1 MQQAT
6 RTKQFPNISGFRIEK
21 IESRVPSMASESS
34 TQGATILAREIMSAP
49 AITVTPDTSAA
60 EVARLLTERGISG
73 VVVVDKRGSVVGLVS
88 EYDLLAK
95 DGASVADVMTTAMIC
110 ISADLPIEDVRD
122 LLVERRI
129 RRLPVLDQGRLIGVV
144 SRRDVMAALV
154 R

>member
-1 MQQAT
+1 
-6 RTKQFPNISGFRIEK
+6 
-21 IESRVPSMASESS
+21 MALESS
-34 TQGATILAREIMSAP
+34 TQGAPILAREIMSAP

-60 EVARLLTERGISG
+60 EVAGLLAERGISG

-95 DGASVADVMTTAMIC
+95 DGKSVADVMTTAMIC
-110 ISADLPIEDVRD
+110 ISADLPIEDVRH

-129 RRLPVLDQGRLIGVV
+129 RRLPVLDQGRLIGIV

>member
-1 MQQAT
+1 
-6 RTKQFPNISGFRIEK
+6 
-21 IESRVPSMASESS
+21 MASESS
-34 TQGATILAREIMSAP
+34 TQGTTILAREIMSAP

-60 EVARLLTERGISG
+60 EVARLLTERSISG

-110 ISADLPIEDVRD
+110 ISADLPIEAVRQ

-129 RRLPVLDQGRLIGVV
+129 RRLPVLDLGRLVGVI